1 MATNWTDLAAE
12 IAAAIQKTT
21 ETGQLNVQS
30 VTDLDGISTT
40 FHSLEDMIKFLD
52 MAESRAQAE
61 EDANSPP
68 VNRPIF
74 IRRSGFRR

>member
-1 MATNWTDLAAE
+1 MATNWTELAAE
-12 IAAAIQKTT
+12 IASAIQKTT

-61 EDANSPP
+61 EDAANPP
-68 VNRPIF
+68 VNRPVF